1 MESAS
6 LALSVPRLQK
16 SYLLRRGT
24 QRLPL
29 TGGARSVRART
40 RTQAIEGAATDLAA
54 VPITWQITVG
64 ALGLPFHMYFFILVH
79 KICFNFR
86 LVISFCPGLLHLCA
100 IAAGVIPFVVAGI
113 EFGKR
118 IVSQDWNSNLVSSLA
133 VSKSCSSIISLHDF
147 FRNSVNFNK

>member
-29 TGGARSVRART
+29 TGGARCVRART
-40 RTQAIEGAATDLAA
+40 RTQAIEGAATDLAP

-64 ALGLPFHMYFFILVH
+64 AL
-79 KICFNFR
+79 
-86 LVISFCPGLLHLCA
+86 
-100 IAAGVIPFVVAGI
+100 AGVIPFAVAGI

-118 IVSQDWNSNLVSSLA
+118 ILPFSERWKLIEEEIVRPRKAS
-133 VSKSCSSIISLHDF
+133 
-147 FRNSVNFNK
+147 

>member
-16 SYLLRRGT
+16 PYLLRRGAH
-24 QRLPL
+24 RLHL

-64 ALGLPFHMYFFILVH
+64 AL
-79 KICFNFR
+79 
-86 LVISFCPGLLHLCA
+86 
-100 IAAGVIPFVVAGI
+100 AGVIPFVVAGF

-118 IVSQDWNSNLVSSLA
+118 IIAQKNCEECGGSGLVLRDKIYVRCQGCGGFLPWQSW
-133 VSKSCSSIISLHDF
+133 KRF
-147 FRNSVNFNK
+147 FSG

>member
-29 TGGARSVRART
+29 TGGARCVRART
-40 RTQAIEGAATDLAA
+40 RTQAIEGAATDLAP

-64 ALGLPFHMYFFILVH
+64 ALVW
-79 KICFNFR
+79 CR
-86 LVISFCPGLLHLCA
+86 LRRRTVKSVEVQVWCSETKFMFDA
-100 IAAGVIPFVVAGI
+100 KAVVAFYRGNH
-113 EFGKR
+113 GKDSSPVKVSELR
-118 IVSQDWNSNLVSSLA
+118 KRPWIVYNTCNNSKEICYTTTKLFIRQS
-133 VSKSCSSIISLHDF
+133 
-147 FRNSVNFNK
+147 